1 MDQVQAAG
9 APVEVPDAGRA
20 SDIYTVARHAGVSH
34 QTVSRVLNNS
44 PNVRA
49 STRQRVEESIRILGY
64 RPNAAAR
71 ALNTRRSST
80 MGLVVLND
88 ELHGPASAVRQIERS
103 AREAGYGL
111 RVTHVSAIAR
121 STVRD
126 AIQALRDQMVD
137 AVMIID
143 PHPADHHLLDGIDP
157 HFPLVMIGGD
167 LHDIPGVRYAS
178 GDGVA
183 QAVDHLLAMGH
194 GTVHHVAGPA
204 GWSEA
209 EVRREAWATRLR
221 TRGRPVPPPLEG
233 DWTAASGYSAGLALA
248 RQPEVTAVFAGNDRM
263 ALGVLRALAEAG
275 RRVPEDVSVIG
286 FDNIPD
292 AAYYRPPL
300 TTLSQDF
307 ASVGAHA
314 VRLALRQAQAGHRHA
329 AEGVVLEAPALVL
342 RASTG
347 PAARNG

>member
-1 MDQVQAAG
+1 MEQAG
-9 APVEVPDAGRA
+9 TAPTDASRTGRA

-34 QTVSRVLNNS
+34 QTVSRVLNGS

-49 STRQRVEESIRILGY
+49 STRQRVEESIRVLGY

-111 RVTHVSAIAR
+111 RVTHVSAGAR
-121 STVRD
+121 STVLD

-137 AVMIID
+137 AIMIID
-143 PHPADHHLLDGIDP
+143 PHPADHHLLDGVDP
-157 HFPLVMIGGD
+157 HFPLVMVGGD

-178 GDGVA
+178 GEGVA
-183 QAVDHLLAMGH
+183 QAVDYLLSIGH
-194 GTVHHVAGPA
+194 RTVHHVAGPA

-209 EVRREAWATRLR
+209 EVRREAWAARLR
-221 TRGRPVPPPLEG
+221 EHGRDVPPPLEG
-233 DWTAASGYSAGLALA
+233 DWTAASGFSAGQVLA
-248 RQPEVTAVFAGNDRM
+248 RRPEVSAVFAGNDRM
-263 ALGVLRALAEAG
+263 ALGVLRAMAEAG
-275 RRVPEDVSVIG
+275 RRIPEDVSVVG
-286 FDNIPD
+286 FDNTPD

-314 VRLALRQAQAGHRHA
+314 VRLAVRQVQAGGRHTTD
-329 AEGVVLEAPALVL
+329 GVVLEAPALVL

-347 PAARNG
+347 PAVP